1 MKQCRTL
8 YVYEIYFKDF
18 YIKIS
23 NSIIV
28 SNRSDRREAHRFLDY
43 IAHSLHRKKRTGRRE
58 NSWRG

>member
-1 MKQCRTL
+1 MHFMKQ
-8 YVYEIYFKDF
+8 YGIYPEDF

-28 SNRSDRREAHRFLDY
+28 SNRFDLREAYRFLDY
-43 IAHSLHRKKRTGRRE
+43 IAHSLYRKKRTDRRE

>member
-1 MKQCRTL
+1 MKQ
-8 YVYEIYFKDF
+8 YEAYLKDF

-28 SNRSDRREAHRFLDY
+28 SNRFGLREAHRFLDY
-43 IAHSLHRKKRTGRRE
+43 IAHSLHRKKRTDRRE